1 MIRGFDASRCC
12 IFSWETCAK
21 TSITL
26 WVYLIS
32 SHKSVLYIP
41 HDGMSANIGAFG
53 WQNLLYPIRSR
64 FLCDRHF
71 GKDVCRHW
79 SHKLHIVVHCFINT
93 QYCRSYIVLIVN
105 ALMVIS
111 LYCRTFGVTPMWSK
125 VVKLKV
131 SHRAL
136 IFVLRHCFQWISG
149 KLPPWNTRNNIYVV
163 AVVVF
168 QTHVPRLFAWDVSY
182 ISNIFI
188 ELLPPPD
195 GVLRQQPMPYTL

>member
-1 MIRGFDASRCC
+1 MPSLVTQTPYSRS
-12 IFSWETCAK
+12 F
-21 TSITL
+21 
-26 WVYLIS
+26 
-32 SHKSVLYIP
+32 
-41 HDGMSANIGAFG
+41 F
-53 WQNLLYPIRSR
+53 
-64 FLCDRHF
+64 
-71 GKDVCRHW
+71 
-79 SHKLHIVVHCFINT
+79 FINT

-105 ALMVIS
+105 AFMVIS

-149 KLPPWNTRNNIYVV
+149 KLPPWNTWNNIYVV

-188 ELLPPPD
+188 ELLPPTW
-195 GVLRQQPMPYTL
+195 GFKATTNAVHIVETMTLPCTVSPFFASVKLSYFFHIIPLSCYL